1 MLAEDVVLKTTVV
14 PPIPPLSGLAKK
26 RRYWKAALK
35 GVVYNQEKT
44 YSGLEISGG
53 IGGGGG
59 GDCISTKLYLAR
71 SFYVHVTYRKRF
83 ITYSDHKIAMI
94 AFECPASPWCYI
106 RLKGHS
112 RRVRNSV

>member
-53 IGGGGG
+53 IGGGGATVSAQN
-59 GDCISTKLYLAR
+59 STLP
-71 SFYVHVTYRKRF
+71 
-83 ITYSDHKIAMI
+83 DH
-94 AFECPASPWCYI
+94 FTFT
-106 RLKGHS
+106 
-112 RRVRNSV
+112 